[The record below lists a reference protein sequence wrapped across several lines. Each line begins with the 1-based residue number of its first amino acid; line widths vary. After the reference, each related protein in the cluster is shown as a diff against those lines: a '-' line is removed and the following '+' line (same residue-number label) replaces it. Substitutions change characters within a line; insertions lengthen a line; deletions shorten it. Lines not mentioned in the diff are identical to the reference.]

1 MIFQPTHGTL
11 LLWWTAYT
19 LRRFWDFVLFS
30 FNMVWRLLRQLF
42 LGLIWLGDCCVM
54 SQPTHFLA
62 CGFWLFWSP
71 LSNAV
76 LVFLWC
82 RCGGRS
88 PRLLFTPLELGATTM
103 TRLESSR
110 SKKLTPSYFLSIH
123 CIVFRSE
130 RVHTLHL
137 TVSNVVNNNN
147 NNDNDHNHNA
157 NNKND

>member
-1 MIFQPTHGTL
+1 MSTTNCLHCMIFQPTHGTL

-30 FNMVWRLLRQLF
+30 YNMVWRLLRQLF
-42 LGLIWLGDCCVM
+42 LGFNMVRRLLRDVT
-54 SQPTHFLA
+54 THTLFGLW
-62 CGFWLFWSP
+62 FWLFWSP

-103 TRLESSR
+103 TL
-110 SKKLTPSYFLSIH
+110 LGFLRVEKYYT
-123 CIVFRSE
+123 VFVFLW
-130 RVHTLHL
+130 RVHTYFTRQCQMSLL
-137 TVSNVVNNNN
+137 IIIIITMMM
-147 NNDNDHNHNA
+147 A
-157 NNKND
+157 QAL